1 MLNEQQ
7 IALSCSLAFSGY
19 ESMNFLQKM
28 FKIILRGALL
38 PVFLLQFRSWSAL
51 IESLKNVVN
60 AR

>member
-1 MLNEQQ
+1 M
-7 IALSCSLAFSGY
+7 ALSCSLAFSGY

-60 AR
+60 AM

>member
-1 MLNEQQ
+1 M
-7 IALSCSLAFSGY
+7 ALSCSLAFSGY

-38 PVFLLQFRSWSAL
+38 PVFLLQFRSWPAL